1 MFSPRF
7 HRPIPPEGKHRPGRV
22 TMLMRGAAAAVVLL
36 PLGGC
41 CIVSC
46 VDRPPDSQVRVQ
58 SDVPAACVFE
68 DRAGQREF
76 KSPGKV
82 IAKPK
87 DGPATLR
94 CTSPGY
100 KPYSRTLMAGEWKD
114 FMLLSSDP
122 NDKRYFAEMVFVME
136 PEHFAS
142 EAEKAAWHR
151 VRNEKESRLKGG
163 ARMLPPPDKS
173 K

>member
-1 MFSPRF
+1 
-7 HRPIPPEGKHRPGRV
+7 
-22 TMLMRGAAAAVVLL
+22 MRGAAVVISIL

-41 CIVSC
+41 CVVSC

-58 SDVPAACVFE
+58 SDVPAVCVFE

-100 KPYSRTLMAGEWKD
+100 KPYTRTLTAGEWKD
-114 FMLLSSDP
+114 FMLLSSAPD
-122 NDKRYFAEMVFVME
+122 DKRYFAEVVFVME
-136 PEHFAS
+136 PERFAS
-142 EAEKAAWHR
+142 DAEQAAWQR
-151 VRNEKESRLKGG
+151 SRIERESRLKPG
-163 ARMLPPPDKS
+163 AKPGVPADKS
-173 K
+173 Q

>member
-1 MFSPRF
+1 MFSPHFR
-7 HRPIPPEGKHRPGRV
+7 RSIPPEGKRRPDRV
-22 TMLMRGAAAAVVLL
+22 TMLIRGAVVAVVVF

-58 SDVPAACVFE
+58 SDVPAVCVFE

-94 CTSPGY
+94 CVSSGY
-100 KPYSRTLMAGEWKD
+100 KPYTRTLTAGEWKD

-122 NDKRYFAEMVFVME
+122 DDKRYFAEVIFVME
-136 PEHFAS
+136 PERFAS
-142 EAEKAAWHR
+142 DAERAAWHR
-151 VRNEKESRLKGG
+151 DRNEKESKLKTRAKPG
-163 ARMLPPPDKS
+163 LPANNP
-173 K
+173 